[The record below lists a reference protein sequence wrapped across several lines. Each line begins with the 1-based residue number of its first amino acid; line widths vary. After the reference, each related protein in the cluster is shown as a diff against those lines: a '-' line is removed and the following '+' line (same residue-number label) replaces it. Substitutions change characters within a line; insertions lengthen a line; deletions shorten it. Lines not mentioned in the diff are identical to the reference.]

1 MVKTVDVKEF
11 KSEVKKGIVVV
22 DFFATWCVPCRMLSS
37 VMDEL
42 SNELDGKAR
51 FIKIDVDEN
60 PELADELDIM
70 SIPTT
75 MVFKNGETKK
85 AIVGFMPK
93 DEIKKDIESQI

>member
-22 DFFATWCVPCRMLSS
+22 DFFATWCGPCKMLSS

-42 SNELDGKAR
+42 SKELDGKAK

-60 PELADELDIM
+60 PELADELKIM

-75 MVFKNGETKK
+75 MVFKNGENKK
-85 AIVGFMPK
+85 AIIGFLPK
-93 DEIKKDIESQI
+93 DEIKKNIESQL